1 MEPYEALGNAVVL
14 QAVKDW
20 RSARKRND
28 TRTIHECEA
37 FFLSGR
43 FSLFTDLDGE
53 ALLQKLSR
61 EG

>member
-20 RSARKRND
+20 RTAMKKKDS
-28 TRTIHECEA
+28 RTIHECEA
-37 FFLSGR
+37 FLLSGS
-43 FSLFTDLDGE
+43 FNLFTDLDGE
-53 ALLQKLSR
+53 ALLQKLRR